1 MYKFLSECQLN
12 FISCSFCWKMVLY
25 WYNYKVGFI
34 LLYLLM
40 KSIVKYW
47 VFGLFLACF
56 GVITPCTYADSGDNA
71 GAETW
76 GIATWWT
83 TGETWWVVTTYTVN
97 FVTNGGWTLEAQIIT
112 GWEKL
117 DTSVISVHRD
127 GFSFSGWFI
136 DSNFKTWFDIENDV
150 VTSDLTLYAKWRE
163 HRIRVIY
170 HANWWVDLSSWKPV
184 SDLLKYTWKWVEY
197 LNYNWTTWKYKDWA
211 PNYTSKNSTWHLK
224 KRWHVWHDHRLI
236 WSTWADAKKLQASKS
251 FSYNWNVAEVAWM
264 LEEFKVWDIVMHL
277 YADWTPVNYTLTYTW
292 LEDCTFENGENPATY
307 TVLSWNITL
316 NNPSKTWYTFLW
328 RSGTDIEW
336 LSTWVV
342 ITWDSIGNRVFEA
355 VWQIN
360 SYSITYDIDWS
371 NKIIVTWDYNTGVV
385 QPQDPVRNW
394 YRFLWWDTETPANMP
409 ADNIVI
415 TAKWE
420 KLWYSWAWRRSS
432 STKDDSDDW
441 SDKIDDNKKSED
453 DSKSDDTWNQDKN
466 SGSGTGEN
474 LEGSD
479 WKIDMDDLM
488 KVYLWARDNWI
499 TTWETLEAAL
509 PDGYIERW
517 EMAKLVVDF
526 VQDVLKRE
534 IPANIPSQC
543 SRWDNETE
551 WKSAEVKKY
560 AEQSCALWLM
570 WIYMQNFKPNKLLD
584 RAEFGTIVSR
594 LLWWDKFNKPNA
606 TRFNKF
612 YTNHLEEVKK
622 QNLITK
628 IDNPEAMKEL
638 RKWIWTVLKKID
650 K

>member
-1 MYKFLSECQLN
+1 
-12 FISCSFCWKMVLY
+12 
-25 WYNYKVGFI
+25 
-34 LLYLLM
+34 M
-40 KSIVKYW
+40 KNLVKIW
-47 VFGLFLACF
+47 VFTLFLLWF
-56 GVITPCTYADSGDNA
+56 GVISPSVYADSGDNS
-71 GAETW
+71 GVDTW
-76 GIATWWT
+76 SSIGSWT
-83 TGETWWVVTTYTVN
+83 GSESWSTVGTYTVN
-97 FVTNGGWTLEAQIIT
+97 FVTNWCWTAPSQTVEEWDT
-112 GWEKL
+112 L
-117 DTSVISVHRD
+117 DVSAISVPRD
-127 GFSFSGWFI
+127 GYSFSWWYTESGFV
-136 DSNFKTWFDIENDV
+136 NEFDIVNDS

-163 HRIRVIY
+163 HKIIVRY
-170 HANWWVDLSSWKPV
+170 HPNWWKDERTWENPARDPLRYSAGSCGSNWRKVKWWAAVCELF
-184 SDLLKYTWKWVEY
+184 YTKNDW
-197 LNYNWTTWKYKDWA
+197 NITTAA
-211 PNYTSKNSTWHLK
+211 PNYTTDGAAWWLSKTWY
-224 KRWHVWHDHRLI
+224 VWHDYRLL
-236 WSTWADAKKLQASKS
+236 WSTWADAKKVPASKR
-251 FSYNWNVAEVAWM
+251 FSQNRKIAQEVWM
-264 LEEFKVWDIVMHL
+264 LEEFKAWDIEWDL
-277 YADWTPVNYTLTYTW
+277 YADWTPVNYTLTYTG
-292 LEDCTFENGENPATY
+292 LEDCTFEGEENPTTY
-307 TVLSWNITL
+307 TIESGDITL

-342 ITWDSIGNRVFEA
+342 ITWGSIGNRIFEA

-394 YRFLWWDTETPANMP
+394 YRFLWWDTETPENMP
-409 ADNIVI
+409 AENMII

-420 KLWYSWAWRRSS
+420 KLWYSGAWRRSS
-432 STKDDSDDW
+432 STEKDNIKDDW
-441 SDKIDDNKKSED
+441 KDKTNEDKKSED

-474 LEGSD
+474 LEESD

-488 KVYLWARDNWI
+488 NVYLWARDNWI

-543 SRWDNETE
+543 NRWDNETE
-551 WKSAEVKKY
+551 WKSDEVKKY

>member
-1 MYKFLSECQLN
+1 
-12 FISCSFCWKMVLY
+12 
-25 WYNYKVGFI
+25 
-34 LLYLLM
+34 M
-40 KSIVKYW
+40 KNLVKIW
-47 VFGLFLACF
+47 VFTLFLLWF
-56 GVITPCTYADSGDNA
+56 GVISPSVYADSGDNS
-71 GAETW
+71 GVDTW
-76 GIATWWT
+76 SSIGSWT
-83 TGETWWVVTTYTVN
+83 GSESWSTVGTYTVN
-97 FVTNGGWTLEAQIIT
+97 FVTNWCWTAPSQTVEEWDT
-112 GWEKL
+112 L
-117 DTSVISVHRD
+117 DVSAISVPRD
-127 GFSFSGWFI
+127 GYSFSWWYTESGFV
-136 DSNFKTWFDIENDV
+136 NEFDIVNDSV
-150 VTSDLTLYAKWRE
+150 MSDLTLYAKCRQ
-163 HRIRVIY
+163 HKITVRY
-170 HANWWVDLSSWKPV
+170 HPNWWLYAGTNKNPW
-184 SDLLKYTWKWVEY
+184 DLLPYKG
-197 LNYNWTTWKYKDWA
+197 NWYKELPYYWTNRKNQSYA
-211 PNYTSKNSTWHLK
+211 PNYAWERANWNLA
-224 KRWHVWHDHRLI
+224 KRWYVAHDWWLI
-236 WSTWADAKKLQASKS
+236 WSTWEDAIKLPASKS
-251 FSYNWNVAEVAWM
+251 FAYNRYVADLAWM
-264 LEEFKVWDIVMHL
+264 LNEFKAWDIELDL

-342 ITWDSIGNRVFEA
+342 ITWDSIGNRIFEA

-360 SYSITYDIDWS
+360 SYTITYDIDWS
-371 NKIIVTWDYNTGVV
+371 NKIIVTWDYNTGVA

-394 YRFLWWDTETPANMP
+394 YRFLWWDTETPANML
-409 ADNIVI
+409 AENIVI

-441 SDKIDDNKKSED
+441 KDKIDEDKKSD
-453 DSKSDDTWNQDKN
+453 DNSKSDDTWNQDKN
-466 SGSGTGEN
+466 SGSGTGEI

-488 KVYLWARDNWI
+488 NVYLWARDNWI

-543 SRWDNETE
+543 NRWDNETE
-551 WKSAEVKKY
+551 WKSDEVKKY

>member
-1 MYKFLSECQLN
+1 
-12 FISCSFCWKMVLY
+12 MVLY
-25 WYNYKVGFI
+25 WYNYKVDFI

-47 VFGLFLACF
+47 VFGLFLVCF
-56 GVITPCTYADSGDNA
+56 GVITPYTYADSGDNS
-71 GAETW
+71 GVDTW
-76 GIATWWT
+76 SISGWT

-97 FVTNGGWTLEAQIIT
+97 FVTNGGWTLEAQVVT

-117 DTSVISVHRD
+117 DTSAISVHRD

-136 DSNFKTWFDIENDV
+136 DSSFKTWFDIENDV

-163 HRIRVIY
+163 HKIIVRY
-170 HANWWVDLSSWKPV
+170 HPNWWKDERTKENPARDPLRYSAGSCGSNWRKVKWWAAVCELF
-184 SDLLKYTWKWVEY
+184 YTKNDW
-197 LNYNWTTWKYKDWA
+197 NITTAA
-211 PNYTSKNSTWHLK
+211 PNYTTDGAAWWLSKTWY
-224 KRWHVWHDHRLI
+224 VWHDYRLL
-236 WSTWADAKKLQASKS
+236 WSTWADAKKVPASKR
-251 FSYNWNVAEVAWM
+251 FSQNRKIAQEVWM
-264 LEEFKVWDIVMHL
+264 LEEFKAWDIEWDL
-277 YADWTPVNYTLTYTW
+277 YADWTPVNYTLTYTG
-292 LEDCTFENGENPATY
+292 LEDCTFEGEENPTTY
-307 TVLSWNITL
+307 TIESGDITL

-342 ITWDSIGNRVFEA
+342 ITWDSIGNRIFEA

-360 SYSITYDIDWS
+360 SYTITYDIDWS

-394 YRFLWWDTETPANMP
+394 YRFLWWDTETPENMP

-441 SDKIDDNKKSED
+441 SHKIDDNKKSED
-453 DSKSDDTWNQDKN
+453 DSKSDDAWNQDKN
-466 SGSGTGEN
+466 SGSGTGEKS
-474 LEGSD
+474 EESD

-488 KVYLWARDNWI
+488 NVYLWARDNWI

>member
-1 MYKFLSECQLN
+1 MKNVIKFWFLSLLLV
-12 FISCSFCWKMVLY
+12 VLS
-25 WYNYKVGFI
+25 GI
-34 LLYLLM
+34 
-40 KSIVKYW
+40 
-47 VFGLFLACF
+47 
-56 GVITPCTYADSGDNA
+56 ITYTYADSGDNA

-83 TGETWWVVTTYTVN
+83 TGETWWAVATYTVT
-97 FVTNGGWTLEAQIIT
+97 FVTNGWWTVDFQT
-112 GWEKL
+112 VTSWEKL
-117 DTSVISVHRD
+117 DTSKISVSRD
-127 GFSFSGWFI
+127 FYTLEWWFI
-136 DSNFKTWFDIENDV
+136 DSWFVTKFDIENGIV
-150 VTSDLTLYAKWRE
+150 VSDLILYAKWMSNCIE
-163 HRIRVIY
+163 VIY
-170 HANWWVDLSSWKPV
+170 HPEWWKDER
-184 SDLLKYTWKWVEY
+184 TWKNPADNPLPLKGKSIEWTRWQPY
-197 LNYNWTTWKYKDWA
+197 LCYDGPDYRKSGNNGPDYSWGWTRALT
-211 PNYTSKNSTWHLK
+211 
-224 KRWHVWHDHRLI
+224 KRWYVWNYRWLAQ
-236 WSTWADAKKLQASKS
+236 STWADAVKIPTKSSLTNKKVAELIWKLEELKT
-251 FSYNWNVAEVAWM
+251 WNVR
-264 LEEFKVWDIVMHL
+264 LDL
-277 YADWTPVNYTLTYTW
+277 YADWTLVNYTLTYTW

-360 SYSITYDIDWS
+360 SYTITYDIDWS
-371 NKIIVTWDYNTGVV
+371 NKIFVTWDYNTGVV

-420 KLWYSWAWRRSS
+420 KLWYSGAWRRSS
-432 STKDDSDDW
+432 STEKDNIKDDW
-441 SDKIDDNKKSED
+441 KDKTNEDKKSED
-453 DSKSDDTWNQDKN
+453 DSKSDDIWNQDKN
-466 SGSGTGEN
+466 SGFGTGEN
-474 LEGSD
+474 LEESD

-488 KVYLWARDNWI
+488 NVYLWARDNWI

-551 WKSAEVKKY
+551 WKSDEVKKY

>member
-1 MYKFLSECQLN
+1 M
-12 FISCSFCWKMVLY
+12 
-25 WYNYKVGFI
+25 
-34 LLYLLM
+34 
-40 KSIVKYW
+40 
-47 VFGLFLACF
+47 
-56 GVITPCTYADSGDNA
+56 
-71 GAETW
+71 
-76 GIATWWT
+76 
-83 TGETWWVVTTYTVN
+83 
-97 FVTNGGWTLEAQIIT
+97 T

-170 HANWWVDLSSWKPV
+170 HPNWWVDLNSWKPV
-184 SDLLKYTWKWVEY
+184 SDPLKYTWKWVQY
-197 LNYNWTTWKYKDWA
+197 LNYNWTTWKSPQYA
-211 PNYTSKNSTWHLK
+211 PDYTSNSANWHLK
-224 KRWHVWHDHRLI
+224 KRWHVWHAWWLV
-236 WSTWADAKKLQASKS
+236 WSPDSETKILTNVPFQW
-251 FSYNWNVAEVAWM
+251 NWKVAEAAWM
-264 LEEFKVWDIVMHL
+264 LDEFKAWDIKLDL

-292 LEDCTFENGENPATY
+292 LEDCTFENGENPSTY
-307 TVLSWNITL
+307 TVLSWDITL

-328 RSGTDIEW
+328 RSGTDVEW

-342 ITWDSIGNRVFEA
+342 ITWGSIWNRVFEA

-360 SYSITYDIDWS
+360 SYTITYDIDWS
-371 NKIIVTWDYNTGVV
+371 NKIIVTWDYNTGVA

-394 YRFLWWDTETPANMP
+394 YKFLGWSMEIPEKMP

-441 SDKIDDNKKSED
+441 KDKIDEDKKSD
-453 DSKSDDTWNQDKN
+453 DNSKSDDTWNQDKN
-466 SGSGTGEN
+466 SGSGTGEI

-488 KVYLWARDNWI
+488 NVYLWARDNWI

-534 IPANIPSQC
+534 ISANIPSQC

-551 WKSAEVKKY
+551 WKSDEVKKY

>member
-1 MYKFLSECQLN
+1 
-12 FISCSFCWKMVLY
+12 MVLY
-25 WYNYKVGFI
+25 WYYYMVSFI

-40 KSIVKYW
+40 KNIVKFW
-47 VFGLFLACF
+47 VFSLFLLWF
-56 GVITPCTYADSGDNA
+56 GVITPCTYADSGDNSWVD
-71 GAETW
+71 TW
-76 GIATWWT
+76 SVSGWT
-83 TGETWWVVTTYTVN
+83 TGDTWWAVTTYTVN
-97 FVTNGGWTLEAQIIT
+97 FVTNGGWTLESQVIT

-117 DTSVISVHRD
+117 DTSAISVHRD

-136 DSNFKTWFDIENDV
+136 DSSFKTWFDIENDV
-150 VTSDLTLYAKWRE
+150 VTSNLTLYAKWRE
-163 HRIRVIY
+163 HKITVRYRP
-170 HANWWVDLSSWKPV
+170 NWWLYAKSNKKPA
-184 SDLLKYTWKWVEY
+184 DPLPYKGNWYKELLYY
-197 LNYNWTTWKYKDWA
+197 WTDRNRGSYA
-211 PNYTSKNSTWHLK
+211 PNYAWERANWNLA
-224 KRWHVWHDHRLI
+224 KRWYAAHDWWLI
-236 WSTWADAKKLQASKS
+236 WSTWADAIKLPASEP
-251 FSYNWNVAEVAWM
+251 FRYNRYVADLAWM
-264 LEEFKVWDIVMHL
+264 LEEFKAWDIELDL
-277 YADWTPVNYTLTYTW
+277 YADWTLVNYTLTYTW
-292 LEDCTFENGENPATY
+292 LEECTFVDGENPTTY

-328 RSGTDIEW
+328 WSGTDIEW

-453 DSKSDDTWNQDKN
+453 DSKSDDAWNQDKN
-466 SGSGTGEN
+466 SGSGTGEKS
-474 LEGSD
+474 EESD

-488 KVYLWARDNWI
+488 NVYLWARDNWI

-543 SRWDNETE
+543 NRWDNETE
-551 WKSAEVKKY
+551 WKSDEVKKY

>member
-1 MYKFLSECQLN
+1 
-12 FISCSFCWKMVLY
+12 MVLY
-25 WYNYKVGFI
+25 WYDCKVGFI

-47 VFGLFLACF
+47 IFGLFLACF
-56 GVITPCTYADSGDNA
+56 GVITPCAYADSGDNS
-71 GAETW
+71 GVDTW
-76 GIATWWT
+76 SISGWT

-127 GFSFSGWFI
+127 GFSFSGWFV
-136 DSNFKTWFDIENDV
+136 DSSFKTWFDIENDM

-163 HRIRVIY
+163 HKIIVRY
-170 HANWWVDLSSWKPV
+170 HPNWWKD
-184 SDLLKYTWKWVEY
+184 DRTWE
-197 LNYNWTTWKYKDWA
+197 NPAKD
-211 PNYTSKNSTWHLK
+211 PLRYSKNSCGSNWRKVIWWAAVCELYYNWNNWNITSAAPDYTSTSSAWGLSK
-224 KRWHVWHDHRLI
+224 NWYVWHAWRLV
-236 WSTWADAKKLQASKS
+236 WSTGADAKNLSTTKRFSK
-251 FSYNWNVAEVAWM
+251 NRKIAQEIWM
-264 LEEFKVWDIVMHL
+264 LEEFKLWDIELDL
-277 YADWTPVNYTLTYTW
+277 YADWTPVKYTLTYTW

-307 TVLSWNITL
+307 TVLSWDITL

-342 ITWDSIGNRVFEA
+342 ITWDSIGNRIFEA

-371 NKIIVTWDYNTGVV
+371 NKIIVTWDYNTGVI

-409 ADNIVI
+409 AENMII

-420 KLWYSWAWRRSS
+420 KLWYSGAWRRSS
-432 STKDDSDDW
+432 STEKDNIKDDW
-441 SDKIDDNKKSED
+441 KDKTNEDKKSED

-466 SGSGTGEN
+466 SGFGTGEN
-474 LEGSD
+474 SEESD

-488 KVYLWARDNWI
+488 NVYLWARDNWI

-543 SRWDNETE
+543 NRWDNETE
-551 WKSAEVKKY
+551 WKSDEVKKY